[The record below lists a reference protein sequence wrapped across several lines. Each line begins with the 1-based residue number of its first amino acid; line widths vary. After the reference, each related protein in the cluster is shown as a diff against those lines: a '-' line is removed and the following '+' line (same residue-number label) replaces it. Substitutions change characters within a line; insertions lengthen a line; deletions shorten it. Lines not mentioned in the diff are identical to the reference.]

1 MNIKNLL
8 DGYYAGSLT
17 DSEEEQLEML
27 MISGHSEIPEEERKL
42 YLGLANIPVKTKPVK
57 KDKIVVWRISTVAAS
72 LALVLSLGYYI
83 YTEQKR
89 QITTQQEIFEM
100 AMGNMSEA
108 LHRSDTTRQQLA
120 FIINSINLDTA
131 TTENGNQNIEEI

>member
-120 FIINSINLDTA
+120 FIINSINIDTA

>member
-1 MNIKNLL
+1 MNIKSLL

>member
-1 MNIKNLL
+1 MNIKSLL

-120 FIINSINLDTA
+120 FIINSINIDTA

>member
-1 MNIKNLL
+1 MNIKSLL

-100 AMGNMSEA
+100 AMGNVSEA

-120 FIINSINLDTA
+120 FIINSINIDTA

>member
-1 MNIKNLL
+1 MNIKSLL

-72 LALVLSLGYYI
+72 VALVLSLGYYI

-89 QITTQQEIFEM
+89 QITTQQEILEM

-120 FIINSINLDTA
+120 FIINSINIDTA
-131 TTENGNQNIEEI
+131 TTENENQNIEEI

>member
-108 LHRSDTTRQQLA
+108 LHRSDTTRQQLV

>member
-1 MNIKNLL
+1 MNIKSLL

-57 KDKIVVWRISTVAAS
+57 KDKIVGWRISTVAAS

-89 QITTQQEIFEM
+89 QITTQQEILEM

-120 FIINSINLDTA
+120 FIINSINIDTA
-131 TTENGNQNIEEI
+131 TTENENQNIEEI